1 LVDEINDDQKEFFK
15 VNAVQFEFAKVQVSK
30 DAKTYTKDV
39 RFDFLFRV
47 ANVDVPRDAKLS
59 VEFPA

>member
-1 LVDEINDDQKEFFK
+1 
-15 VNAVQFEFAKVQVSK
+15 VNAVQFEFAKVQVAKS
-30 DAKTYTKDV
+30 AKTYTKDV

-59 VEFPA
+59 VEFPPEVTISDA